1 MSCFL
6 HNNSRFIARIGRFGG
21 FLSKINRFSKVVSLP
36 YVYFRTLILLIMKK
50 VFTLSLLFFG
60 LLIGAQA
67 QKTDGTIKGKLMDT
81 VAKQPIADATISV
94 LNTKD
99 SSLSTFTLSTKTGVF
114 EIKGLEEGN
123 YQLVITHLGFE
134 TVKKTVAITATDKS
148 IDLGELKVPK
158 EFKSLEGV
166 VVTNDAPVVIKND
179 TIQFKADAFKTKPNA
194 TVEDLLKKIPGM
206 QVEKDGTVKAQGET
220 VQKVYVDGKEFF
232 GNDPKLATKNLT
244 ADMVESVQVFDDMS
258 DQAKFTKID
267 DGSKTKAVN
276 IKLKKDKNKGVFGR
290 ALLAGGYNKENGARY
305 EGNLS
310 FNKFNGNQRIS
321 VLFNANNINK
331 QGFSFSDI
339 ISSMG
344 GFNAMSGGNSGGG
357 GGMGGFGGGGMQM
370 MSTRGGG
377 ASMFGIGGSS
387 SGITKSLSAGLNFN
401 NEWSKLKLSGS
412 YFVSNTD
419 NDQEQNTFRQTFFPS
434 DSNAYLTKNSITN
447 AKNQNHR
454 FNIRMEYQLDSMNS
468 ILFTPSLTI
477 QHSENMNEDTSST
490 VSKTPAQQYLAL
502 ISKTTNTN
510 ERDGLNLNSN
520 LLYRKRFHTPGRTLT
535 LGWTN
540 TYGESESEGFNK
552 SPITFYKADGTVL
565 GSSNQNQQNL
575 QETNTHN
582 NTLSVSYTEPIG
594 KNKIIEFNYAYTNNK
609 SESDKKT
616 FNYNPGSGKYDI
628 ANLPL
633 TNSFEN
639 IFAANRFG
647 VNFRQQEKKYNY
659 QLGIGV
665 QRATLTSESFL
676 AMTNKDSIAKNSYT
690 NFFPVASFN
699 WTPSR
704 TKGVRINYRGRTNQ
718 PSISQLQN
726 VLDVTNPLYVKTGNP
741 ELKQEFSHNF
751 NLNYNTFNILTFKF
765 MAANLNFNMTQNK
778 IVNSIDTINRAVQ
791 LTKPVN
797 LDGAFMTSGFF
808 TVGLPFKNKKL
819 KGSSLNFTTMALY
832 NRDVSLLYK
841 QKNIGNTVTLT
852 QTAGANFN
860 LKEKWDLSANAS
872 LSYFNVKY
880 SVNESLNEDYLT
892 QTYSADIAY
901 ISKKGTT
908 ISTDIDYYV
917 NSGRADGFN
926 QSIPLWNASISQ
938 QLFKK
943 KNGELKFSVN
953 DILNQNQSISRNN
966 GDNYIEDVNSMV
978 LKRYFMVSFL
988 FNLNR
993 MGGKNNNQAQPG
1005 MPKFMERNMR
1015 NMRMY

>member
-1 MSCFL
+1 
-6 HNNSRFIARIGRFGG
+6 
-21 FLSKINRFSKVVSLP
+21 
-36 YVYFRTLILLIMKK
+36 MKQI
-50 VFTLSLLFFG
+50 FTLSLLFFG
-60 LLIGAQA
+60 LVLGAQA
-67 QKTDGTIKGKLMDT
+67 QKSEGSIKGKLMDT
-81 VAKQPIADATISV
+81 VAKQPISEATVSLI
-94 LNTKD
+94 NAKD
-99 SSLSTFTLSTKTGVF
+99 SSLSTFTISNKSGVF
-114 EIKGLEEGN
+114 EIKDLEQGN

-134 TVKKTVAITATDKS
+134 TVKKTIAITESNKA

-158 EFKSLEGV
+158 EFKSIEGV
-166 VVTNDAPVVIKND
+166 TVTNDAPVIIKGD
-179 TIQFKADAFKTKPNA
+179 TVQFRADAFKTKPNA

-206 QVEKDGTVKAQGET
+206 QVDKDGTVKAQGET

-258 DQAKFTKID
+258 DQAKFSKID

-276 IKLKKDKNKGVFGR
+276 IKLKKDKNKGIFGR
-290 ALLAGGYNKENGARY
+290 ALVGGGYNKENGARY
-305 EGNLS
+305 ESNLT

-321 VLFNANNINK
+321 FLFNANNINK

-344 GFNAMSGGNSGGG
+344 GFSAMSGGGGNAG
-357 GGMGGFGGGGMQM
+357 GSGGMGGFGGGGMQM
-370 MSTRGGG
+370 MSTRGG
-377 ASMFGIGGSS
+377 ANMFGIGGSS

-412 YFVSNTD
+412 YFFSNSD

-434 DSNAYLTKNSITN
+434 DSNSYMTRTSVNNS
-447 AKNQNHR
+447 KNQNHR
-454 FNIRMEYQLDSMNS
+454 FNMRLEYQLDSMNS
-468 ILFTPSLTI
+468 ILYTPSFTV
-477 QHSENMNEDTSST
+477 QHSENMNEDSSST
-490 VSKTPAQQYLAL
+490 VSKTPLQEYLAL
-502 ISKTTNTN
+502 RSRTTNTN
-510 ERDGLNLNSN
+510 ERDGFNLGNN
-520 LLYRKRFHTPGRTLT
+520 LLFRKRFHTPGRTLT
-535 LGWTN
+535 LGWSN
-540 TYGESESEGFNK
+540 TYGQSESEGFNI
-552 SPITFYKADGTVL
+552 SPIIFYKTDGSVQA
-565 GSSNQNQQNL
+565 SSDQNQQNE
-575 QETNTHN
+575 QETTTHN
-582 NTLSVSYTEPIG
+582 NTLSISYTEPIG
-594 KNKIIEFNYAYTNNK
+594 KNKIIEFNYAYTHNANT
-609 SESDKKT
+609 SDKKT
-616 FNYNPGSGKYDI
+616 FNYNAVSGKYDI

-633 TNSFEN
+633 TNRFEN

-647 VNFRQQEKKYNY
+647 INFRQQEKKYNY

-676 AMTNKDSIAKNSYT
+676 AMTNKDSVSKNTYT
-690 NFFPVASFN
+690 NFFPVANFN

-765 MAANLNFNMTQNK
+765 MAANINFNMTQNK

-791 LTKPVN
+791 LSRPVN
-797 LDGAFMTSGFF
+797 LNGAFMTSGFF

-832 NRDVSLLYK
+832 NRDVSQLYK
-841 QKNIGNTVTLT
+841 QKNTGNTITLT
-852 QTAGANFN
+852 QTAGANFS
-860 LKEKWDLSANAS
+860 LKEKWDLSGNAS
-872 LSYFNVKY
+872 LSYYNVKY
-880 SVNESLNEDYLT
+880 SVNESLNEDYLS
-892 QTYSADIAY
+892 QTYSVDLSY
-901 ISKKGTT
+901 TSKKGT
-908 ISTDIDYYV
+908 IVSTDLDYYV

-993 MGGKNNNQAQPG
+993 MGGKNASQPG